1 MSRSVAANRY
11 ALALF
16 EVTREQGKLDPVQGD
31 MRELRKVFR
40 ESADLRALLGSP
52 KISGSKKKEMLK
64 GLFAGADILTV
75 NLLQVLVDAQRI
87 SEAAD
92 VADEFI
98 EMANESAGI
107 AEAKVYSTRPLTDE
121 EQQELSTVFAG
132 KVGKQSL
139 RIDNIVDPS
148 LIGGVRIRIGNR
160 IYDNS
165 LKTKLDHL
173 KRDLVNA

>member
-16 EVTREQGKLDPVQGD
+16 EVARQQGKLELIQDD

-40 ESADLRALLGSP
+40 GSADLRALLGSP
-52 KISGSKKKEMLK
+52 KITGTKKKEMLK
-64 GLFAGADILTV
+64 EMFAGADILTV
-75 NLLQVLVDAQRI
+75 NLLLVLTDAQRI
-87 SEAAD
+87 GEAAD

-98 EMANESAGI
+98 RMANESAGI
-107 AEAKVYSTRPLTDE
+107 AEAKVYSTRPLTE
-121 EQQELSTVFAG
+121 GEQQELSTVFASKIG
-132 KVGKQSL
+132 KGSL
-139 RIDNIVDPS
+139 QIENIVDPS